1 ALARDPKN
9 REAKRDRIFAL
20 EAMGAPAEA
29 EKLAKAEPDLVTP
42 LELRRLQASAAAQ
55 LVRWD
60 TINPTVEKERY
71 AAADRAI
78 AALDALIDRW
88 SKEPG
93 AEDALWRARF
103 DLLIALQ
110 DHNRMAEV
118 VAGYEAARRAG
129 VPVPNYVLSD
139 VASAFLALRQP
150 EAARDLYRRALAADP
165 GNIDIEVGLFH
176 ALIESEEFD
185 QAFRVIDAAAAS
197 RKPFIPLKGAP
208 PAGNADKATADIA
221 AANARYYADD
231 LPEAERRF
239 RAMTD
244 IAPNDATLLTS
255 LAQIENARGWPRRSD
270 LTLERARAQQPEDAQ
285 VDIQQARNDL
295 ALQEWRPFEQ
305 GVKMLDQRLP
315 EHTDVQRLVIEDEI
329 HNRAVLRI
337 FSDRTWRSTTGVN
350 GGNSLDFGSELYSPP
365 IFYDWRLFSGF
376 LLTHARLPEGNV
388 TERLYN
394 SGIEYRGRDLT
405 ADAAAYVAQYGKE
418 SLGGRLEADWSIND
432 YWSVGGD
439 GELFSSDT
447 PIRALKHDITANSL
461 SLHTV
466 YRESES
472 RSVKLSAESLMF
484 SDGNAR
490 ALVGGEWRERVF
502 TMPHLRLDALVDTGA
517 DHNTRANEP
526 YFNPSYDAILSGG
539 AELVHILYRHY
550 ELTYEEAV
558 SANAGPYWEEHFGT
572 GFAWGARYEQRVRTD
587 PVEASLGV
595 GFARQPYDGV
605 YEDDITLSFNLT
617 WRF

>member
-1 ALARDPKN
+1 
-9 REAKRDRIFAL
+9 
-20 EAMGAPAEA
+20 M
-29 EKLAKAEPDLVTP
+29 
-42 LELRRLQASAAAQ
+42 
-55 LVRWD
+55 RWD
-60 TINPTVEKERY
+60 TVNPTLEKQRY
-71 AAADRAI
+71 EAADRAI
-78 AALDALIDRW
+78 AALDALIERW

-103 DLLIALQ
+103 DRLIALQ

-129 VPVPNYVLSD
+129 VEVPNYVLSD
-139 VASAFLALRQP
+139 VASAFLTLRQP
-150 EAARDLYRRALAADP
+150 EAARDLYRRALAGDP
-165 GNIDIEVGLFH
+165 GNIEIESGLFH

-185 QAFRVIDAAAAS
+185 EAFRVIDAAAAS
-197 RKPFIPLKGAP
+197 RKPFVPVQGAE
-208 PAGNADKATADIA
+208 PAANADKATADIA
-221 AANARYYADD
+221 AGNARYYADD

-270 LTLERARAQQPEDAQ
+270 LTLERARAQQPEDAP

-295 ALQEWRPFEQ
+295 SLQEWRPFEQ
-305 GVKMLDQRLP
+305 VVETLDQRLP
-315 EHTDVQRLVIEDEI
+315 ENTDVERLVIEDEV
-329 HNRAVLRI
+329 HNRAELRI
-337 FSDRTWRSTTGVN
+337 FSDRTWRSTIGVN
-350 GGNSLDFGSELYSPP
+350 GGDSLDFGSELYSPP

-376 LLTHARLPEGNV
+376 RLAHARIPEGNI
-388 TERLYN
+388 TERLYDT
-394 SGIEYRGRDLT
+394 GIEYRGRDLT

-418 SLGGRLEADWSIND
+418 SLGGRVEADWSIDD
-432 YWSVGGD
+432 YWSLGGD
-439 GELFSSDT
+439 GEIFSSDT

-461 SLHTV
+461 SLNTV
-466 YRESES
+466 YRESEL
-472 RSVKLSAESLMF
+472 RSVKLSAETLLF
-484 SDGNAR
+484 SDGNER
-490 ALVGGEWRERVF
+490 ALVGGQWRERVF

-517 DHNTRANEP
+517 SHNTRANEP
-526 YFNPSYDAILSGG
+526 YFNPSYDAIVTGG

-558 SANAGPYWEEHFGT
+558 TLNAGPYWEAGFGT
-572 GFAWGARYEQRVRTD
+572 GFTWGARYEQRLRTD
-587 PVEASLGV
+587 LVEAALGL

-605 YEDDITLSFNLT
+605 YEDDVTLSFKLT